1 MGKLRADY
9 PAYLALLF
17 CVCAPGCDSG
27 FALPCPVFGKVSYR
41 GAPLHTGTVVFI
53 PDVNRGGSGPI
64 ARADVQ
70 MDGSYLLQTGESA
83 GAAPGWYRVTIAALD
98 TRFDDNTQDGFAIPM
113 SLIPEKYRD
122 PTLSG
127 LVCEVKVGQE
137 NRIDFDLQ

>member
-1 MGKLRADY
+1 MGKLRAIY
-9 PAYLALLF
+9 SAYLALFL
-17 CVCAPGCDSG
+17 CLCALGCDSG
-27 FALPCPVFGKVSYR
+27 FAVPCPVFGKASYK
-41 GAPLHTGTVVFI
+41 GIPLHTGSVVFI
-53 PDVNRGGSGPI
+53 PDESRGGSGPI
-64 ARADVQ
+64 ARADIQ
-70 MDGSYLLQTGESA
+70 IDGSYLLQTGESA

-98 TRFDDNTQDGFAIPM
+98 TRFEDSGTDGFAIPV